1 MKYTRFAVVLL
12 GTTALIPLSAI
23 AQTNASMAQPNSN
36 AQSGTT
42 SGSATQA
49 QAGQNG
55 SQANQQ
61 GLSAGELRNQT
72 LYSDNGQEI
81 GRVNSLV
88 RDRQG
93 RAFLIIVNGDG
104 QFLAPADGLRYDNDH
119 FVLTG
124 ATGTEHLP
132 AYNQQVAVNYKTLAP
147 GYRVAVIGYDADA
160 GNAVAG
166 TRQVDASRI
175 VVHPR
180 APVVQFQQAAPQVLV
195 RQPEPTVSVGQP
207 APEILVQQPPPTI
220 SVELPQPQITV
231 RMAKPDVNVAMAQ
244 PQVQV
249 QQPKP
254 QVQLAQ
260 PQGAPAVQVQREQP
274 QVQIQRAQDQAQV
287 QVQQGQPVV
296 KYERTGQPKVIYKQ
310 APGQPVVRIERT
322 GQEPGAEAQTGS
334 STQAAA
340 QRHGMTAQERQN
352 AEQRLMVQD
361 VNAAVPANVA
371 NAPTR
376 PMAVHELDNLDVYNA
391 RGDKL
396 GEVGRVV
403 LDPRT
408 NREYV
413 VVEHG
418 GFLGIGEDRVA
429 FPIERFW
436 MRGDNLVLR
445 GVTEADIEAM
455 ADYRDQARNYQ
466 RVADNDQVNLHMWQ

>member
-12 GTTALIPLSAI
+12 GTTALIPLSAM
-23 AQTNASMAQPNSN
+23 AQTSTSTAQPNS
-36 AQSGTT
+36 
-42 SGSATQA
+42 SATQA
-49 QAGQNG
+49 QAGQSG
-55 SQANQQ
+55 SPADQQ
-61 GLSAGELRNQT
+61 GLSAGELRHQP
-72 LYSDNGQEI
+72 LYSQNGQEI
-81 GRVNSLV
+81 GPVNNIV
-88 RDRQG
+88 GDQQG
-93 RAFLIIVNGDG
+93 RAFLIVSSGNG
-104 QFLAPADGLRYDNDH
+104 QFLVPADRLQYDNDR

-124 ATGTEHLP
+124 VTGIQHLP
-132 AYNQQVAVNYKTLAP
+132 IYNQQVAANYKALSP
-147 GYRVAVIGYDADA
+147 DYWV
-160 GNAVAG
+160 AVAG
-166 TRQVDASRI
+166 YAAAPGATAERAEASRI
-175 VVHPR
+175 VVQPR
-180 APVVQFQQAAPQVLV
+180 APVVQFQQAAPQILV

-254 QVQLAQ
+254 RVQLAQ

-296 KYERTGQPKVIYKQ
+296 KYERTGEPKVIYKQ

-322 GQEPGAEAQTGS
+322 GQEPGSEAQTGS
-334 STQAAA
+334 SAPAAT
-340 QRHGMTAQERQN
+340 QRHGMTAQERQR
-352 AEQRLMVQD
+352 AEQRLMVED
-361 VNAAVPANVA
+361 VNTAVPANA
-371 NAPTR
+371 ATGPAR
-376 PMAVHELDNLDVYNA
+376 PMAARELDDLDVYNA

-436 MRGDNLVLR
+436 MRGDRLVLR

-455 ADYRDQARNYQ
+455 TDYRDQSRNYQ
-466 RVADNDQVNLHMWQ
+466 RVADNDQVNLRIWNTNPGAQNATR